1 MFLFLF
7 VFLVVKTQV
16 ITASSFLKVIVLV
29 NNRYLEQLVILMMG
43 CLCFTVKSVL
53 CKFKRC
59 QIQITPTLKDLQIYI
74 SVK

>member
-43 CLCFTVKSVL
+43 CLCFTVNRFYASL
-53 CKFKRC
+53 SDAKFRS
-59 QIQITPTLKDLQIYI
+59 LLL
-74 SVK
+74 